1 VEIFQVGH
9 LGPEQNSEDASQ
21 TDTESALTSLASSR
35 HSSAEPP
42 DLDLTSDLDSELFRS
57 DTDCHSDPE
66 SDLTSLPGTHD
77 SSPEHIENPVTPRR
91 LITYSRRDREHVHA
105 ERAAAHAEWEEC
117 CRVAGEAIAAV
128 TPPSP
133 HRSLCFLHR
142 ETAEALARENG
153 FDIFAPL
160 NGYGLFTRS

>member
-1 VEIFQVGH
+1 VEIFQVGY
-9 LGPEQNSEDASQ
+9 LGPEQNSEDTSQ
-21 TDTESALTSLASSR
+21 TDTESALTYLASSR
-35 HSSAEPP
+35 HSSVEPP
-42 DLDLTSDLDSELFRS
+42 DLDLISDLDSELFRS

-91 LITYSRRDREHVHA
+91 LIMYSRCDRKHVHA
-105 ERAAAHAEWEEC
+105 EQAAAHAEWEER

-133 HRSLCFLHR
+133 RRSLRFLHR

-160 NGYGLFTRS
+160 NGYGLFTQS